1 MLELTHTTSLS
12 LWRSECAEKW
22 ICGRNRNT
30 SSSHVQCSSRCPDAV
45 FVMDA
50 LHHRYSNL
58 RSDVSVWQMTV
69 CAHGLSVWLL
79 SPRLR
84 LLFCPIR

>member
-1 MLELTHTTSLS
+1 MLDLTHTTSLS

-45 FVMDA
+45 FVFWTHCIIA
-50 LHHRYSNL
+50 PLTCVQTSAFGR
-58 RSDVSVWQMTV
+58 
-69 CAHGLSVWLL
+69 
-79 SPRLR
+79 
-84 LLFCPIR
+84 